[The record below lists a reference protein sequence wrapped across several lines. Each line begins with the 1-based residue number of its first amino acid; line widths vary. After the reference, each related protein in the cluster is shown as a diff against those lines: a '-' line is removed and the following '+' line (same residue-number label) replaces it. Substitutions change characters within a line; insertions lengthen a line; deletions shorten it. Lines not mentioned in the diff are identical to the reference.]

1 MKIPRNLL
9 LIFLVGSFVASLAE
23 EEAPLPT
30 AGLDVGTEA
39 EEDGVLASKLAAEQ
53 AGDAAAAAAVREAV
67 DLLDEKTAQGEE
79 EQERREQQPGGV
91 VEDSHETD
99 SSEGEDADVAAAAA
113 APAETEAEATAGAQ
127 EPGTKLEEIEAVPGA
142 AAAATPAADRAL
154 GGEEE
159 EGDLESGN
167 WRRRAAGR
175 LDGFIDGWRGK
186 GEGGGAPFKGALGS
200 YDALLK
206 EHYLKMSFAQVK
218 HTTYTSILC

>member
-53 AGDAAAAAAVREAV
+53 AGDAAAAAAAREATG
-67 DLLDEKTAQGEE
+67 LLDEKTAQGEE

-113 APAETEAEATAGAQ
+113 AAPAETEAEATAGAQ
-127 EPGTKLEEIEAVPGA
+127 EPGTTLEEIEAVPGA
-142 AAAATPAADRAL
+142 AAAAAPAADRAL

-175 LDGFIDGWRGK
+175 LDGFIDGWRG
-186 GEGGGAPFKGALGS
+186 GEGGGNPFKGALGS

-206 EHYLKMSFAQVK
+206 EHYLKMSFAQVNI
-218 HTTYTSILC
+218 HT